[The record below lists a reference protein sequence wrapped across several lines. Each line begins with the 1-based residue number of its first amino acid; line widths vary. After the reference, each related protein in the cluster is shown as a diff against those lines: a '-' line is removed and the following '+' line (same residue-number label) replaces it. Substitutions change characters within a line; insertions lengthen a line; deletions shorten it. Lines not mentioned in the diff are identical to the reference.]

1 MGYEQNYTGERFCS
15 VSNKGITK
23 FGQLFGR
30 IYKRTKGNFFIIYSR
45 TWLSSY
51 LAKAGCRA
59 KYCKVFVVSIM
70 QKQPSRGVLRKR
82 RSGNM
87 HQIYRRT
94 PLPNCDF
101 NKVALPSCKFAA
113 YFPNTFSK
121 EYLCTS
127 ASDYVKTGIWSKSVI
142 KKLQF
147 DERN

>member
-1 MGYEQNYTGERFCS
+1 M
-15 VSNKGITK
+15 NKITLESD
-23 FGQLFGR
+23 FVLSQITESQSLGSCLEEF
-30 IYKRTKGNFFIIYSR
+30 TKEKKVIFLIIYSR

-51 LAKAGCRA
+51 QAKAGCRA
-59 KYCKVFVVSIM
+59 KNYKEFVVCIM
-70 QKQPSRGVLRKR
+70 QKQPFRGVLRKR

-113 YFPNTFSK
+113 HFPNTFSK
-121 EYLCTS
+121 EYLRTS
-127 ASDYVKTGIWSKSVI
+127 ASDFVKTGIWSKSVI

>member
-1 MGYEQNYTGERFCS
+1 MA
-15 VSNKGITK
+15 K

-51 LAKAGCRA
+51 LAKAGCGA
-59 KYCKVFVVSIM
+59 KHCKVFVVSIM

-87 HQIYRRT
+87 HHIYRRT

-127 ASDYVKTGIWSKSVI
+127 ASDYVKTGICSKSVI